1 MAELKP
7 CPFCGG
13 KNITVFM
20 KGLDRLK
27 YAAVCEDCDA
37 RAGRKPT
44 KKEALE
50 EWNRRC
56 KDA

>member
-1 MAELKP
+1 MAELQH

-13 KNITVFM
+13 TNIKVFM
-20 KGLDRLK
+20 KGFDRLK

-50 EWNRRC
+50 E
-56 KDA
+56 

>member
-1 MAELKP
+1 MAELQH

-13 KNITVFM
+13 TNIKVFV
-20 KGLDRLK
+20 KGFDRLK

-50 EWNRRC
+50 EWNRRY
-56 KDA
+56 KDV